1 VDAQILN
8 GASETGRGDS
18 GLERIMVPTEVKI
31 DGGGVTKRLV
41 KDVHAD
47 LTAALRGASVWDS
60 LDYFDISIAMKKRQD
75 GPFPSFEWL
84 SCSPVTSD
92 GHHYIYIGTVSKG
105 RHNLVF
111 VGKTSKGFQAAC
123 EVANMCA
130 HELRA

>member
-1 VDAQILN
+1 MLN
-8 GASETGRGDS
+8 GAFETGRGAL
-18 GLERIMVPTEVKI
+18 GLERIMISTEVKI
-31 DGGGVTKRLV
+31 DGGGLNKRLV

-47 LTAALRGASVWDS
+47 LAAALRGARLWDS
-60 LDYFDISIAMKKRQD
+60 LDYFDISIGMKKRQNTL
-75 GPFPSFEWL
+75 FPSFEWL

-92 GHHYIYIGTVSKG
+92 GGHYIYIGTVSKG

-111 VGKTSKGFQAAC
+111 VGKTSKGFQVAC